1 MTRRRPKM
9 DEQCFPFAKRAK
21 AIRFQVR
28 KIVEEDTQPKARRAF
43 ELEMLAR
50 DILVDADDLIAG
62 MDLTERIEL
71 ARMR

>member
-1 MTRRRPKM
+1 MTKRHPRI
-9 DEQCFPFAKRAK
+9 DERSFPFARRSK

-28 KIVEEDTQPKARRAF
+28 KIVEEDAQPKARRAF

-50 DILVDADDLIAG
+50 DILIDADDLIAG